1 MRHLKVGKKLGRT
14 ASHRKA
20 TLRAL
25 SASLIKHHR
34 IVTTLAKA
42 KELRRFVE
50 PVVTKAKEDTPHH
63 RQQVFAFL
71 QDKEA
76 VTHLFEEV
84 GALVADRP
92 GGYTR
97 IIKLGP
103 RKGDGA
109 EMAMIELVDYND
121 VQPEGG
127 KTKRK
132 RTRRGGGGRRSRKKS
147 AQKPTEQ
154 KKKAEEAPAEAK
166 TEEVEE
172 KPKADKDTPQQK
184 EETETTAEAVETAD
198 AKKDTSEE
206 KAETS
211 SKAKEEEAEEA
222 EKETKSQ
229 ATSKKTK
236 AEDKKEDKE
245 EEDSSNKK

>member
-14 ASHRKA
+14 SSHRKA

-25 SASLIKHHR
+25 SASLVKHHR

-50 PVVTKAKEDTPHH
+50 PVITKSKEDTSHH
-63 RQQVFAFL
+63 RQQAFAFL

-84 GALVADRP
+84 GALVSDRP

-103 RKGDGA
+103 RQGDGT

-121 VQPEGG
+121 VKPEGG
-127 KTKRK
+127 KSTRK
-132 RTRRGGGGRRSRKKS
+132 RTRRGGSRSRKKS
-147 AQKPTEQ
+147 SKKQTEQ
-154 KKKAEEAPAEAK
+154 KVKAEEATEAE
-166 TEEVEE
+166 T
-172 KPKADKDTPQQK
+172 
-184 EETETTAEAVETAD
+184 
-198 AKKDTSEE
+198 EE
-206 KAETS
+206 KAEKKS
-211 SKAKEEEAEEA
+211 EAKPAAKKEEVEKAPEPPTEESDSA
-222 EKETKSQ
+222 VEEVKEEP
-229 ATSKKTK
+229 K
-236 AEDKKEDKE
+236 AEAQTEESEAKQKEEDKTEDKAVDEKKESDPKDSSDKK
-245 EEDSSNKK
+245 

>member
-20 TLRAL
+20 TLRSL

-34 IVTTLAKA
+34 IVTTLVKA

-50 PVVTKAKEDTPHH
+50 PVLTKAKEDTSHH

-84 GALVADRP
+84 GPLVADRP

-97 IIKLGP
+97 VIKLGP
-103 RKGDGA
+103 RDGDGA

-121 VQPEGG
+121 VKPEGG
-127 KTKRK
+127 KSTRK
-132 RTRRGGGGRRSRKKS
+132 RTRRSGRSRKKKS
-147 AQKPTEQ
+147 TQTQKPAEQ
-154 KKKAEEAPAEAK
+154 KKKTEEAEQAAAEPQ
-166 TEEVEE
+166 TEERAE
-172 KPKADKDTPQQK
+172 KKGKAKASEVK
-184 EETETTAEAVETAD
+184 EEESAAAKVETESKPAPSEKEKSD
-198 AKKDTSEE
+198 SKAKAETKEAESKVEDKTKDKQEDSEE
-206 KAETS
+206 KGS
-211 SKAKEEEAEEA
+211 S
-222 EKETKSQ
+222 
-229 ATSKKTK
+229 
-236 AEDKKEDKE
+236 DKK
-245 EEDSSNKK
+245 

>member
-34 IVTTLAKA
+34 IITTLAKA

-50 PVVTKAKEDTPHH
+50 PVVTKSKEDTSHH

-84 GALVADRP
+84 GALVADRQ

-97 IIKLGP
+97 IIKLAP

-121 VQPEGG
+121 VKPEGG

-132 RTRRGGGGRRSRKKS
+132 RTRRGGSGRSKKKS
-147 AQKPTEQ
+147 TQKPAEQ
-154 KKKAEEAPAEAK
+154 KKKEKSEEVPAEAETEEK
-166 TEEVEE
+166 TEKKTKAE
-172 KPKADKDTPQQK
+172 KPAPKKKEAEATAQTKDETTSEVKAD
-184 EETETTAEAVETAD
+184 
-198 AKKDTSEE
+198 
-206 KAETS
+206 TS
-211 SKAKEEEAEEA
+211 SKAKAEEA
-222 EKETKSQ
+222 GESEPEAKSEAKEEK
-229 ATSKKTK
+229 SK
-236 AEDKKEDKE
+236 AGDKKEDKDE
-245 EEDSSNKK
+245 KDSSDKK

>member
-1 MRHLKVGKKLGRT
+1 MRHLKAGKKLGRT

-20 TLRAL
+20 MLRAL

-34 IVTTLAKA
+34 IVTTLTKA

-50 PVVTKAKEDTPHH
+50 PVITKAKEDTSHH

-71 QDKEA
+71 RDKEA
-76 VTHLFEEV
+76 VTHLFEEI

-97 IIKLGP
+97 VIKLGP
-103 RKGDGA
+103 RNGDGA

-121 VQPEGG
+121 VKPEGG

-132 RTRRGGGGRRSRKKS
+132 RTRRGGGGRSRKSVK
-147 AQKPTEQ
+147 KPVEQ
-154 KKKAEEAPAEAK
+154 KKKTESAEQAAEAK
-166 TEEVEE
+166 TEEIPDAE
-172 KPKADKDTPQQK
+172 KPVAEK
-184 EETETTAEAVETAD
+184 E
-198 AKKDTSEE
+198 K

-211 SKAKEEEAEEA
+211 QPEKETVTEAETTASSEIKEEE
-222 EKETKSQ
+222 SGPQ
-229 ATSKKTK
+229 AK
-236 AEDKKEDKE
+236 AEDKKEDSS
-245 EEDSSNKK
+245 EEDSADKK

>member
-14 ASHRKA
+14 SSHRKA

-50 PVVTKAKEDTPHH
+50 PVITKAKEDTSHH
-63 RQQVFAFL
+63 RQQAFAFL

-97 IIKLGP
+97 VIKLGP
-103 RKGDGA
+103 RQGDGS
-109 EMAMIELVDYND
+109 EVAMIELVDYND
-121 VQPEGG
+121 VKPEGG
-127 KTKRK
+127 KSTRK
-132 RTRRGGGGRRSRKKS
+132 RTRRGGRSRKKS
-147 AQKPTEQ
+147 TAKPAEQ
-154 KKKAEEAPAEAK
+154 KKKTEAVEETAEAK
-166 TEEVEE
+166 TEEKAEKKAKAKPAAAKAEEVKAPEPEKEVESTVEE
-172 KPKADKDTPQQK
+172 VK
-184 EETETTAEAVETAD
+184 EEAATE
-198 AKKDTSEE
+198 AKKEEADSEKKPDT
-206 KAETS
+206 KAENT
-211 SKAKEEEAEEA
+211 
-222 EKETKSQ
+222 
-229 ATSKKTK
+229 
-236 AEDKKEDKE
+236 AEDKKKESDK
-245 EEDSSNKK
+245 EDSSDKK

>member
-14 ASHRKA
+14 SSHRKA

-50 PVVTKAKEDTPHH
+50 PVITKAKEDTSHH
-63 RQQVFAFL
+63 RQQAFAFL

-97 IIKLGP
+97 VIKLGP
-103 RKGDGA
+103 RQGDGS
-109 EMAMIELVDYND
+109 ETAMIELVDYND
-121 VQPEGG
+121 VKPEGG
-127 KTKRK
+127 KSTRK
-132 RTRRGGGGRRSRKKS
+132 RTRRGGRSRNK
-147 AQKPTEQ
+147 ATAKPAEQ
-154 KKKAEEAPAEAK
+154 KKKTETVEEVAEAK
-166 TEEVEE
+166 TEEKAETKAKAKPVAKPEDAKTPEPETETKSSVEE
-172 KPKADKDTPQQK
+172 VKEEAATEAKK
-184 EETETTAEAVETAD
+184 EETDSE
-198 AKKDTSEE
+198 KKTD
-206 KAETS
+206 
-211 SKAKEEEAEEA
+211 
-222 EKETKSQ
+222 
-229 ATSKKTK
+229 TK
-236 AEDKKEDKE
+236 AENKAGDKKEESDK
-245 EEDSSNKK
+245 EDSSDKK